1 MDIIK
6 KAALKAY
13 KQELL
18 PFEPGGWMQPRF
30 QQTFQEIFNILK
42 HPDIKIIEVGSWLG
56 LSARIIATELKAFGH
71 GCLIAVD
78 TWLGSPEHYETDDL
92 DLLFQKF
99 ISNTKQ
105 AGLQDYIYPFRT
117 SSSQAAQFMI
127 DKQIEADII
136 YIDAAHEYEPVK
148 LDIELYWKILKPG
161 GFMLFDDYAWPGVIK
176 AVDEH
181 CVLHNLQLATHGALA
196 LVQK

>member
-1 MDIIK
+1 MDTLR
-6 KAALKAY
+6 KASDKFY
-13 KQELL
+13 KQELV
-18 PFEPGGWMQPRF
+18 PFENGGWMQPRF
-30 QQTFQEIFNILK
+30 QQTFQEILQIIK
-42 HPDIKIIEVGSWLG
+42 HPDIKIVEVGSWLG
-56 LSARIIATELKAFGH
+56 LSTRIMATELKKLGY

-78 TWLGSPEHYETDDL
+78 TWLGSPEHYETYNL
-92 DLLFQKF
+92 DELFQKF

-105 AGLQDYIYPFRT
+105 AGLEEYILPFRT
-117 SSSQAAQFMI
+117 SSCQAAQFMI
-127 DKQIEADII
+127 NKQIEVDVI

-181 CVLHNLQLATHGALA
+181 CLLHNLQLSTHGALA